1 MKHFNPLF
9 SLLLFVMLFSC
20 SKETVQTPSEET
32 PALNQDPETP
42 SAEEETIEILSNI
55 PCESGKAGDFPCAGF
70 DLIAHV
76 PSGLFGNKDGND
88 SWGWTDPDSGKEY
101 AIMGVTDATYFLD
114 ISQPDA
120 PVILGHLPTAT
131 DDSPWRDI
139 KVFKNHAFIV
149 SEADGHGLQVFDLTK
164 LRTATSNQVFK
175 ADARITD
182 FGNAHNIAINE
193 DTGFA
198 YVIGAQLFDG
208 GPIFIDINEPK
219 SPKVVGGY
227 EADSYTH
234 DAQIVTY
241 QGPDTDYV
249 GREIFIG
256 SNSVGGEN
264 NQVVF
269 VDVTD
274 KKNPVKIST
283 FTYSNGGYTHQAW
296 LTEDQR
302 YLIMGDELDEIM
314 RGIKTHSRIIDVS
327 NLDAPVLHVDYF
339 GPTAAIDHNGY
350 VKGKTY
356 YIANYTSGMRAV
368 DISQIEEKNFN
379 EIGYFDTYPQN
390 DKTVFA
396 GAWNVYPFFESGLIL
411 ISDINSGLFLVKSQ
425 AE

>member
-9 SLLLFVMLFSC
+9 SLLLFVLLFSC
-20 SKETVQTPSEET
+20 SKETMEPPSEET
-32 PALNQDPETP
+32 PATTQDPETP
-42 SAEEETIEILSNI
+42 EKEETIEILSNI
-55 PCESGKAGDFPCAGF
+55 PCEGGMAGSFPCAGF
-70 DLIAHV
+70 DLLSFV
-76 PSGLFGNKDGND
+76 PIDLLGDKSGND

-193 DTGFA
+193 DTGYA
-198 YVIGAQLFDG
+198 YVIGAELFDG

-302 YLIMGDELDEIM
+302 YLILGDELDEIM

-339 GPTAAIDHNGY
+339 GTTTAIDHNGY
-350 VKGKTY
+350 VKGETF
-356 YIANYTSGMRAV
+356 YIANYTAGMRAI

-379 EIGYFDTYPQN
+379 EIGYFDTYPQD
-390 DKTVFA
+390 DKTEFA

-425 AE
+425 AK